1 MNYAYYSLIL
11 RGNNDVELK
20 GCIDLDTID
29 DDQPDSEY
37 LQNDGTWNSQVPN
50 YWKVDGK
57 DLTPEMETLKEIEV
71 YDWDWISQALV
82 DVVEESDDE
91 VFIREFDKAKLY
103 MSYDG
108 DFSSETAK
116 KLPQGVIIEND
127 YPFKE

>member
-11 RGNNDVELK
+11 GENNDVELK

-29 DDQPDSEY
+29 DDQPNSEY
-37 LQNDGTWNSQVPN
+37 LQNDGTWNSQIPN

-57 DLTPEMETLKEIEV
+57 DLTTELETLKEIEV
-71 YDWDWISQALV
+71 YEWDWISQALV
-82 DVVEESDDE
+82 DVVEESSDE
-91 VFIREFDKAKLY
+91 VFIREFDKATIY

-116 KLPQGVIIEND
+116 KLPTGAIVENN
-127 YPFKE
+127 YPFKG

>member
-1 MNYAYYSLIL
+1 MNYVYYSLIL
-11 RGNNDVELK
+11 RENNDVELK

-37 LQNDGTWNSQVPN
+37 LQNDGTWNSQLPN

-57 DLTPEMETLKEIEV
+57 DLTTEMETLKEIEV
-71 YDWDWISQALV
+71 YEWDWISQALV

-91 VFIREFDKAKLY
+91 LFIREFDKATLY
-103 MSYDG
+103 MSYDR
-108 DFSSETAK
+108 DFEAETAT
-116 KLPQGVIIEND
+116 KLPNGIIVKNN